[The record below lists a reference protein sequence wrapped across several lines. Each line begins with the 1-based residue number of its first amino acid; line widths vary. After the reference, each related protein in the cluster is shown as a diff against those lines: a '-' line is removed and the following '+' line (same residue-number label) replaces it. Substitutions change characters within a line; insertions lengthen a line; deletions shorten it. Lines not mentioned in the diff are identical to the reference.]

1 MCLPHSWMSSEWPMH
16 NGHANAST
24 HGVSGYCL
32 MSGVVLF
39 GSMKARDW
47 ARLGCLVFDIR

>member
-1 MCLPHSWMSSEWPMH
+1 MSSEWPMH
-16 NGHANAST
+16 NDHANAST

-39 GSMKARDW
+39 GNMKVRDW
-47 ARLGCLVFDIR
+47 ARLGHLVFDIR